1 MDFYEQHAYDE
12 DSEVMNELIMK
23 LVVATEQMV
32 ELKSMIFARE
42 QTQAM
47 NSYNP
52 WPVNERNTYEQLV
65 SPSLKEAFNNIM
77 QSIQQLWDEAATMPS
92 YGKIVERYEF
102 SDDFSSVADEEEETE
117 EKVKEVEDVPFEEP
131 LLYKE
136 LKPYVPPITF
146 PSLPEQDDVAT
157 FPLKGE
163 EVEKEETKENVK
175 EAEDGAKITVDQYT
189 ERFHE
194 LTVRSR
200 SIETEAQVLAHYLKG
215 LKSDIRREMLSA
227 CLYNVEEAYQLA
239 LQLKRQPSELIK
251 SIAYSFRNMVLLIVN
266 YDGQWEDGQFN
277 PKAVFF
283 LSVIVKETLK
293 TLAEKICSRFG
304 LNSDEVDFKIS
315 TRIDGSIVEMIYDLD
330 LQIFV
335 SHNKENPKCYVSVF
349 HKQLRSL
356 VDQLTVTRDLK
367 SKCTSITIGC
377 TGDQACTPPPIVKCK
392 STGSPVVS
400 SSGYRSTTGSN
411 EFVPSG
417 FPVDE
422 SKTPPSIRKSIFPQ
436 SPLGDTVSKK
446 SANRSNHG
454 NYAKDEKVHCPTV
467 VTAEDEEGGMGCSAN
482 INSPLCPCSNEISP
496 QDLPLRPTHDDNPLH
511 LVDLVSLS
519 ASGINKNL
527 SGPEHELK
535 LRRRSGRQRKS
546 IKYNQETCSNCS
558 EKGHNKSGCRKPAF
572 DASGPT
578 KPPRT
583 CSICHRPGHNR
594 QTCPSG
600 Y

>member
-1 MDFYEQHAYDE
+1 
-12 DSEVMNELIMK
+12 
-23 LVVATEQMV
+23 
-32 ELKSMIFARE
+32 
-42 QTQAM
+42 
-47 NSYNP
+47 
-52 WPVNERNTYEQLV
+52 
-65 SPSLKEAFNNIM
+65 
-77 QSIQQLWDEAATMPS
+77 
-92 YGKIVERYEF
+92 
-102 SDDFSSVADEEEETE
+102 
-117 EKVKEVEDVPFEEP
+117 
-131 LLYKE
+131 
-136 LKPYVPPITF
+136 
-146 PSLPEQDDVAT
+146 
-157 FPLKGE
+157 
-163 EVEKEETKENVK
+163 
-175 EAEDGAKITVDQYT
+175 
-189 ERFHE
+189 
-194 LTVRSR
+194 
-200 SIETEAQVLAHYLKG
+200 
-215 LKSDIRREMLSA
+215 
-227 CLYNVEEAYQLA
+227 
-239 LQLKRQPSELIK
+239 
-251 SIAYSFRNMVLLIVN
+251 MVLLIVN
-266 YDGQWEDGQFN
+266 YDGQWEDRQFN
-277 PKAVFF
+277 LKAVFF
-283 LSVIVKETLK
+283 LSVTVKETLK

-315 TRIDGSIVEMIYDLD
+315 TRIDGSI
-330 LQIFV
+330 
-335 SHNKENPKCYVSVF
+335 
-349 HKQLRSL
+349 LRSL
-356 VDQLTVTRDLK
+356 VDQLTVTPNLK
-367 SKCTSITIGC
+367 SKSTSITIGC

-417 FPVDE
+417 FPIDE

-436 SPLGDTVSKK
+436 SPLGGTVSKK

-535 LRRRSGRQRKS
+535 LRRWSGRQRKS

>member
-1 MDFYEQHAYDE
+1 MYF
-12 DSEVMNELIMK
+12 NFN
-23 LVVATEQMV
+23 
-32 ELKSMIFARE
+32 SMMI
-42 QTQAM
+42 
-47 NSYNP
+47 
-52 WPVNERNTYEQLV
+52 
-65 SPSLKEAFNNIM
+65 
-77 QSIQQLWDEAATMPS
+77 
-92 YGKIVERYEF
+92 
-102 SDDFSSVADEEEETE
+102 
-117 EKVKEVEDVPFEEP
+117 
-131 LLYKE
+131 
-136 LKPYVPPITF
+136 
-146 PSLPEQDDVAT
+146 
-157 FPLKGE
+157 
-163 EVEKEETKENVK
+163 
-175 EAEDGAKITVDQYT
+175 
-189 ERFHE
+189 
-194 LTVRSR
+194 
-200 SIETEAQVLAHYLKG
+200 
-215 LKSDIRREMLSA
+215 
-227 CLYNVEEAYQLA
+227 
-239 LQLKRQPSELIK
+239 ELIK
-251 SIAYSFRNMVLLIVN
+251 SIIAYSFRNMVLLIVN

-283 LSVIVKETLK
+283 LSVTVKETLK

-436 SPLGDTVSKK
+436 SPLGGTVSKK

-535 LRRRSGRQRKS
+535 LHRRSRR
-546 IKYNQETCSNCS
+546 
-558 EKGHNKSGCRKPAF
+558 
-572 DASGPT
+572 
-578 KPPRT
+578 
-583 CSICHRPGHNR
+583 
-594 QTCPSG
+594 
-600 Y
+600 

>member
-1 MDFYEQHAYDE
+1 
-12 DSEVMNELIMK
+12 
-23 LVVATEQMV
+23 
-32 ELKSMIFARE
+32 
-42 QTQAM
+42 
-47 NSYNP
+47 
-52 WPVNERNTYEQLV
+52 
-65 SPSLKEAFNNIM
+65 
-77 QSIQQLWDEAATMPS
+77 
-92 YGKIVERYEF
+92 
-102 SDDFSSVADEEEETE
+102 
-117 EKVKEVEDVPFEEP
+117 
-131 LLYKE
+131 
-136 LKPYVPPITF
+136 
-146 PSLPEQDDVAT
+146 
-157 FPLKGE
+157 
-163 EVEKEETKENVK
+163 
-175 EAEDGAKITVDQYT
+175 
-189 ERFHE
+189 
-194 LTVRSR
+194 
-200 SIETEAQVLAHYLKG
+200 
-215 LKSDIRREMLSA
+215 
-227 CLYNVEEAYQLA
+227 
-239 LQLKRQPSELIK
+239 
-251 SIAYSFRNMVLLIVN
+251 
-266 YDGQWEDGQFN
+266 
-277 PKAVFF
+277 
-283 LSVIVKETLK
+283 
-293 TLAEKICSRFG
+293 
-304 LNSDEVDFKIS
+304 
-315 TRIDGSIVEMIYDLD
+315 MIYDLD

-367 SKCTSITIGC
+367 SKCTSITIGG

-392 STGSPVVS
+392 SIGSPVVS

-411 EFVPSG
+411 EFVPS
-417 FPVDE
+417 
-422 SKTPPSIRKSIFPQ
+422 
-436 SPLGDTVSKK
+436 VSKK

-482 INSPLCPCSNEISP
+482 INSPLCPCSNEISL

-527 SGPEHELK
+527 LGPEHELK